1 VSHVRRGSIVQLA
14 LFAAAAALLGV
25 LLASPSPHFG
35 FQLHWLPISATREAG
50 RIHFVFWFVTGICVF
65 IFAIVAAVLGYAV
78 WKFRRPPDDD
88 SDGPPIHGH
97 TGLEIAWTAI
107 PFLLVT
113 AIAIVSAIVLAKDD
127 AAGANPLRVDV
138 VAQQFKWTFYYGC
151 SQGPTGIDCTKA
163 KPSDLLMLPVNRSVV
178 LHMTSKDVIHSFW
191 VPEFSQKQDLVPG
204 IHPTLH
210 ITPDRIGTYPV
221 ICTELCGLGHA
232 LMRTQAKVVSTAAF
246 AKWLKA
252 GQPKA
257 APGGTSG
264 SAAAI
269 FTGQG
274 CGACHTL
281 AAAAAHGTIGPDLD
295 KLKAEAARAGKPLA
309 PFIRE
314 SIVSP
319 NAYIEPGFPRNVM
332 PQNFAQKLT
341 TSQLTSLVQFLVA
354 SVKKGAK

>member
-1 VSHVRRGSIVQLA
+1 VGHVRRGSIVQLA
-14 LFAAAAALLGV
+14 LFAAVAGALGV
-25 LLASPSPHFG
+25 LLALLPN
-35 FQLHWLPISATREAG
+35 WLPIAASREAG

-127 AAGANPLRVDV
+127 AAGANPLKINV
-138 VAQQFKWTFYYGC
+138 VAQQFKWSFFYPQSGN
-151 SQGPTGIDCTKA
+151 KE
-163 KPSDLLMLPVNRSVV
+163 SDELVLPVNRSVV
-178 LHMTSKDVIHSFW
+178 LTMTSKDVVHSFW
-191 VPEFSQKQDLVPG
+191 VPEFSQKQDVVPG

-210 ITPDRIGTYPV
+210 ITPDRTGTYPV

-232 LMRTQAKVVSTAAF
+232 LMRSRARVVSTADF
-246 AKWLKA
+246 AKWTKSGRPTA
-252 GQPKA
+252 TPS
-257 APGGTSG
+257 GTG
-264 SAAAI
+264 ASAATI

-274 CGACHTL
+274 CNACHTL
-281 AAAAAHGTIGPDLD
+281 AAANAHGTIGPSLD
-295 KLKAEAARAGKPLA
+295 KLQAEAARAGKPVA
-309 PFIRE
+309 PFVRE

-319 NAYIEPGFPRNVM
+319 NAYVEPGFPKNTM

-341 TSQLTSLVQFLVA
+341 SSQLTSLVQFLVA
-354 SVKKGAK
+354 SAKKGGK

>member
-14 LFAAAAALLGV
+14 LFAAVAGALGV
-25 LLASPSPHFG
+25 LVAVLPN
-35 FQLHWLPISATREAG
+35 WLPISASREAG
-50 RIHFVFWFVTGICVF
+50 RIHFVFWFVTGICLF

-78 WKFRRPPDDD
+78 WKFRRDPDDD
-88 SDGPPIHGH
+88 TDGPPVHGH

-127 AAGANPLRVDV
+127 AAGANPLKVNV
-138 VAQQFKWTFYYGC
+138 VAQQFKWSFFYPQSGN
-151 SQGPTGIDCTKA
+151 KE
-163 KPSDLLMLPVNRSVV
+163 SDELVLPVNRSVV
-178 LHMTSKDVIHSFW
+178 LTMTAKDVIHSFW

-232 LMRTQAKVVSTAAF
+232 LMRSRARVVSAADFATWAKSGKPTAAP
-246 AKWLKA
+246 AA
-252 GQPKA
+252 G
-257 APGGTSG
+257 G

-274 CGACHTL
+274 CNACHTL
-281 AAAAAHGTIGPDLD
+281 TAAGAQGTLGPDLD
-295 KLKAEAARAGKPLA
+295 KLQAEAAKAGEPLA
-309 PFIRE
+309 AFVRE

-319 NAYIEPGFPRNVM
+319 NAYIAPGFPKGVM

-341 TSQLTSLVQFLVA
+341 TSQLTSLVQFLVSSA
-354 SVKKGAK
+354 KKGAK

>member
-1 VSHVRRGSIVQLA
+1 MHVRRGSIVQLA
-14 LFAAAAALLGV
+14 LFAVVAATFGV
-25 LLASPSPHFG
+25 LLALLPN
-35 FQLHWLPISATREAG
+35 WLPIAASREAG
-50 RIHFVFWFVTGICVF
+50 RIHFVFWFVTGICIF
-65 IFAIVAAVLGYAV
+65 IFAIVAAVLAYAV

-88 SDGPPIHGH
+88 SDGPPVHGH

-127 AAGANPLRVDV
+127 AAGANPLKVNV
-138 VAQQFKWTFYYGC
+138 VAQQFKWSFYYPQSGN
-151 SQGPTGIDCTKA
+151 KE
-163 KPSDLLMLPVNRSVV
+163 SDELVLPVNRSVV
-178 LHMTSKDVIHSFW
+178 LTMTSKDVVHSFW

-232 LMRTQAKVVSTAAF
+232 LMRSRARVVSAADFATWAKSGRPTAA
-246 AKWLKA
+246 
-252 GQPKA
+252 PS
-257 APGGTSG
+257 PSGGSSSG
-264 SAAAI
+264 AST

-274 CGACHTL
+274 CNACHTL
-281 AAAAAHGTIGPDLD
+281 TAANAHVTIGPDLD
-295 KLKAEAARAGKPLA
+295 KLQAEAARAHQPLA
-309 PFIRE
+309 AFVHE

-319 NAYIEPGFPRNVM
+319 NAYIEPGFPKNTM

-341 TSQLTSLVQFLVA
+341 SSQLTSLVQFLVSSA
-354 SVKKGAK
+354 KKGTK